1 MVIGGDHLDFLGVA
15 GAAGLCCIIGMR
27 GGGNDGLVFV
37 GVAGRSIGGQM
48 AGETVE
54 TVRKIQFDVMAAQ
67 TLEALFIEA
76 GGSIIALIA
85 AACRKADKQQKET
98 GQKLNQI

>member
-1 MVIGGDHLDFLGVA
+1 MVIGGDHLDFLGMT
-15 GAAGLCCIIGMR
+15 GAADLCCIIGMR

-54 TVRKIQFDVMAAQ
+54 TV
-67 TLEALFIEA
+67 
-76 GGSIIALIA
+76 G
-85 AACRKADKQQKET
+85 
-98 GQKLNQI
+98 